1 MPSRMNDEA
10 FLYLVY
16 GTSSLMNSHVAWSMR
31 KVTTRDFPVTRSP
44 RLREAVIDGHI
55 QSCHRLYYLWTAGER
70 LKRAQI

>member
-16 GTSSLMNSHVAWSMR
+16 GTSCLMNSHVAWSMR

-44 RLREAVIDGHI
+44 REAVIDG
-55 QSCHRLYYLWTAGER
+55 
-70 LKRAQI
+70 